1 MARKTKEE
9 KLKSKYQEHQED
21 TGSTPVQIIDLS
33 AQINELADHLKDH
46 KKDFDSK
53 VGFLKMISKRR
64 KLLLYVRNQD
74 EDLYNK
80 LIKDLGL

>member
-9 KLKSKYQEHQED
+9 KLKEQYQDHEED
-21 TGSTPVQIIDLS
+21 TGSTPVQVIDLT
-33 AQINELADHLKDH
+33 AQINELSGHLKDH

-53 VGFLKMISKRR
+53 VGLLKMISKRR
-64 KLLLYVRNQD
+64 KLLLYLKKED
-74 EDLYNK
+74 EEKYNK

>member
-9 KLKSKYQEHQED
+9 KLKDKYQEHKED
-21 TGSTPVQIIDLS
+21 TGSTPVQIIDLTS
-33 AQINELADHLKDH
+33 QISELSDHLKDH
-46 KKDFDSK
+46 KKDFDCK

-64 KLLLYVRNQD
+64 KLLLYLKKED
-74 EDLYNK
+74 EDKYNK